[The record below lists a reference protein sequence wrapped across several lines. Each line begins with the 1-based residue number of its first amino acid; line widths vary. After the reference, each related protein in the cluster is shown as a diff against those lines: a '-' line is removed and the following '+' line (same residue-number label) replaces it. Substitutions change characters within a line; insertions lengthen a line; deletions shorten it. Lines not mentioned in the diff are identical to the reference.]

1 MRITVTLSELE
12 KGSVIIGGAKDRQL
26 TILSEG
32 GRREP
37 FAIIPIT
44 DREGKI
50 ISAIATTGAEMRP
63 SGVELMFRPIWSR
76 VFITCAAKKDTVT
89 AFVCEF
95 EFGKYWI
102 DVNGIRKASLTT
114 SGNGTDPKIVK
125 AAELEM
131 GKILESIDSRD
142 IITSHLTDLIKR
154 SF

>member
-1 MRITVTLSELE
+1 MLSELE
-12 KGSVIIGGAKDRQL
+12 KGSVMIGGSKDRQL

-37 FAIIPIT
+37 FAIVPIT
-44 DREGKI
+44 DREGRR

-63 SGVELMFRPIWSR
+63 SGVELTFRPIWSR
-76 VFITCAAKKDTVT
+76 VFLTCAAKKDTVT
-89 AFVCEF
+89 ALVCEF

-102 DVNGIRKASLTT
+102 DLNGIRKASLTT
-114 SGNGTDPKIVK
+114 SGNGTDPKIIK

-131 GKILESIDSRD
+131 GKLLETIDGRD
-142 IITSHLTDLIKR
+142 VITTHLIDLIKR